1 MPMGH
6 QSAIILIGMANI
18 DQVTGIV
25 MFSREL
31 LKVNRK
37 ASVQRMT
44 LAMDKPGLGKKDRQQ
59 AKEQEMVW
67 HFVSNMGLICR

>member
-6 QSAIILIGMANI
+6 QSAITLIGVANI
-18 DQVTGIV
+18 DQVIGIV

-37 ASVQRMT
+37 ASVQRMP
-44 LAMDKPGLGKKDRQQ
+44 LSMDKPGLGKKD
-59 AKEQEMVW
+59 K
-67 HFVSNMGLICR
+67 